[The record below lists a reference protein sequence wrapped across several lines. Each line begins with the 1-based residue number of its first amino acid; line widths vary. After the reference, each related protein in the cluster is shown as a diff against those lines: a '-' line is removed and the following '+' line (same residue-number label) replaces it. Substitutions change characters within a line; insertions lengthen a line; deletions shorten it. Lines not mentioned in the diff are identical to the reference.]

1 MERKPIMS
9 SKNAPWFMLFSR
21 IILFAGIQALLALGF
36 YLTDSAAAWEASAAW
51 WPLTVTLTNL
61 ICVALLVR
69 IFRLEGRRYRDIF
82 LIQRKYILRDLLV
95 ILGLFII
102 AGPVSFFP
110 NPMLSKALF
119 GDPQAVLPL
128 LVRPLPLWVVYA
140 FILLFP
146 ITQGLAELPTYFG
159 YVMPR
164 FESNGMRPWLA
175 ITLPSLMLGLQHIAV
190 PLLFD
195 VRYILWR
202 GLMFI
207 PFAFFVGIVLHWR
220 PRFLPY
226 MVVVHVLMDMA
237 FAAMLLGAAY

>member
-1 MERKPIMS
+1 
-9 SKNAPWFMLFSR
+9 MLFSR

-36 YLTDSAAAWEASAAW
+36 YLTGSADAWDASAAW

-69 IFRLEGRRYRDIF
+69 IFRLEGRRYWDIF

-102 AGPVSFFP
+102 AGPVSYFP

-128 LVRPLPLWVVYA
+128 LVRPLPLWVVYT
-140 FILLFP
+140 FILIFP

-164 FESNGMRPWLA
+164 FESNGIRPWLA
-175 ITLPSLMLGLQHIAV
+175 ITLPSLMLGFQHIAV

-202 GLMFI
+202 GLMYI

-226 MVVVHVLMDMA
+226 MVIVHVLMDMS
-237 FAAMLLGAAY
+237 FAALLLGAAY